1 MEVYSKKILETKH
14 YLQSNIRVNPTIG
27 LILGS
32 GLGILADEIEDAI
45 VIDYKDIPNFPV
57 STVEGHAGQLVIGRL
72 MGKKVIA
79 LKGRLHY
86 YEGYTMD
93 EITFPIRVMTALGV
107 RQIIITNA
115 AGGINRNFIPG
126 DFMIIRDHINFGFD
140 NPLIGLDS
148 SSRGTKFQF
157 SLCVDTSPGR
167 PDSSN
172 PGTRFIDMSGA
183 YSEDLIILA
192 KRAAEENNI
201 DVHEGVY
208 VFLTGP
214 TYETPAEI
222 KMMGILGADAVGMSV
237 VPEAIAAIHGGAKIL
252 GISCI
257 TNMACGISD
266 KPLNH
271 DEVIKTAQ
279 GIREKF
285 LIYIK
290 GIIKDI

>member
-1 MEVYSKKILETKH
+1 MKIYSEKILETKH
-14 YLQSNIRVNPTIG
+14 FLENNIGINPTIG

-32 GLGILADEIEDAI
+32 GLGILADEIEDAVI
-45 VIDYKDIPNFPV
+45 IDYKDIPNFPV
-57 STVEGHAGQLVIGRL
+57 STVEGHAGQLVIGKL
-72 MGKKVIA
+72 MEKPVIA

-86 YEGYTMD
+86 YEGYAMD

-107 RQIIITNA
+107 KQIIITNA
-115 AGGINRNFIPG
+115 AGGINRDFTPG

-140 NPLIGLDS
+140 NPLIGFDDDN
-148 SSRGTKFQF
+148 R
-157 SLCVDTSPGR
+157 
-167 PDSSN
+167 
-172 PGTRFIDMSGA
+172 GTRFIDMSGA
-183 YSEDLIILA
+183 YNEDLIVLA
-192 KRAAEENNI
+192 KKAAEENNI

-222 KMMGILGADAVGMSV
+222 KMLDILGADAVGMSV
-237 VPEAIAAIHGGAKIL
+237 VPEVIAAIHGGAKIL

-266 KPLNH
+266 KPLSH

-279 GIREKF
+279 DIREKF

-290 GIIKDI
+290 GIVKDI

>member
-1 MEVYSKKILETKH
+1 MKIYSEKILETIQF
-14 YLQSNIRVNPTIG
+14 LENNIGINPTIG

-32 GLGILADEIEDAI
+32 GLGVLADEIEDAI

-72 MGKKVIA
+72 MEKPVIA

-86 YEGYTMD
+86 YEGYAMD

-107 RQIIITNA
+107 KQIIITNA
-115 AGGINRNFIPG
+115 AGGINRDFTPG

-140 NPLIGLDS
+140 NPLIGFDDGN
-148 SSRGTKFQF
+148 RGTKF
-157 SLCVDTSPGR
+157 
-167 PDSSN
+167 
-172 PGTRFIDMSGA
+172 IDMSDA
-183 YSEDLIILA
+183 YSEDMIILA
-192 KRAAEENNI
+192 KKAAEENNI
-201 DVHEGVY
+201 HVHEGVY

-214 TYETPAEI
+214 TYETPTEI
-222 KMMGILGADAVGMSV
+222 KMLDILGADAVGMSV
-237 VPEAIAAIHGGAKIL
+237 VPEVIAAIHGEAKIL

-266 KPLNH
+266 KPLSH

-279 GIREKF
+279 DIREKF

-290 GIIKDI
+290 GIVKDI

>member
-1 MEVYSKKILETKH
+1 MEAYSKKILETKH
-14 YLQSNIRVNPTIG
+14 FLKNNIRINPTVG

-32 GLGILADEIEDAI
+32 GLGILADEIEDAV

-57 STVEGHAGQLVIGRL
+57 STVEGHAGQLVIGKL
-72 MGKKVIA
+72 MEKQVIA

-93 EITFPIRVMTALGV
+93 EITFPVRVMIALGV

-115 AGGINRNFIPG
+115 AGGINRNFTPG
-126 DFMIIRDHINFGFD
+126 DFMIIRDHINLGFD
-140 NPLIGLDS
+140 NPLIGFDDNN
-148 SSRGTKFQF
+148 RGT
-157 SLCVDTSPGR
+157 G
-167 PDSSN
+167 
-172 PGTRFIDMSGA
+172 FIDMSGA

-192 KRAAEENNI
+192 KKVAEENNI

-237 VPEAIAAIHGGAKIL
+237 VPETIAAIHGGAKIL

-266 KPLNH
+266 KPLSH
-271 DEVIKTAQ
+271 DEVIKTTQ
-279 GIREKF
+279 DIREKF

-290 GIIKDI
+290 GIVKDI

>member
-1 MEVYSKKILETKH
+1 MELYSKKILETKH
-14 YLQSNIRVNPTIG
+14 YLESNIIINPAIG

-32 GLGILADEIEDAI
+32 GLGILADEIKDAV
-45 VIDYKDIPNFPV
+45 VIDYKDIPHFPV
-57 STVEGHAGQLVIGRL
+57 STVEGHAGQLVIGKL
-72 MGKKVIA
+72 MGKQVIA

-93 EITFPIRVMTALGV
+93 EITFPIRVMIALGV
-107 RQIIITNA
+107 KQIILTNA
-115 AGGINRNFIPG
+115 AGGINKNFTPG

-140 NPLIGLDS
+140 NPLIGFND
-148 SSRGTKFQF
+148 
-157 SLCVDTSPGR
+157 
-167 PDSSN
+167 SN